1 MKEKIYYIYAA
12 YVDGVL
18 RYIGKGSGDRYKH
31 CTSGRSSCVDLNIDL
46 FNGKKIEVKKIR
58 ENLSERE
65 ALNAEAL
72 LIEVNYDTLYNKK
85 KGLPEKDEDIPLSTK
100 LLQLTKTINTETGEE
115 YDVTITDKLVYSV
128 LSYKINKDD
137 PDVSYKAIS
146 EVLGI
151 SHKTVGRSIEQL
163 EKAGMI
169 CVDRSCIGGANSY
182 KIVDYEGTLDCSY
195 IRETQTSKIRTT
207 SFTKGN
213 YAKNNRNSK
222 DFQ

>member
-46 FNGKKIEVKKIR
+46 FNGKKIDVKKIR

-85 KGLPEKDEDIPLSTK
+85 KGLPEKDEDIPLNTR

-151 SHKTVGRSIEQL
+151 SYKTVGRSIEQL

-182 KIVDYEGTLDCSY
+182 IIVDYEATLDCSY

-207 SFTKGN
+207 SFTKEN
-213 YAKNNRNSK
+213 YVKNNRNSK
-222 DFQ
+222 GFQ